1 MKLAKNEKM
10 DNSAPQVRGEAKAPS
25 GAAETTPVII
35 YGKRR
40 IKDGM
45 LGEFKLQYQAFSK
58 SVYESNPDVKAIF
71 AFPDKEEPLVYWHV
85 IWVKSAN
92 AFANDWGRPTESEPL
107 WATYKST
114 AEDPDTLIV
123 YGGWDKD
130 TLAETQNIPCVRY
143 DFKKSMAGFIKADGG
158 GEEGPALFGFT
169 MRYVK
174 PGQMKELGTS
184 FQTVCNLWYEKI
196 PGILMA
202 AAFPDEKTPNL
213 VHDLRLFANHSA
225 FLAHVDKSDKELTE
239 AMERWF
245 ENYDTSIPFSG
256 QLYAASTK
264 DDALHTSSIKSSS
277 TPRAQLETFH
287 FGKSGM
293 LGQMPNMTRNDS

>member
-1 MKLAKNEKM
+1 MSLN
-10 DNSAPQVRGEAKAPS
+10 R
-25 GAAETTPVII
+25 
-35 YGKRR
+35 
-40 IKDGM
+40 
-45 LGEFKLQYQAFSK
+45 
-58 SVYESNPDVKAIF
+58 
-71 AFPDKEEPLVYWHV
+71 HV

>member
-1 MKLAKNEKM
+1 MKLAKNEKI
-10 DNSAPQVRGEAKAPS
+10 DNSAPQVRGEAKAPT
-25 GAAETTPVII
+25 GATETTPVII

-45 LGEFKLQYQAFSK
+45 LEEFKILYQAFSK

-71 AFPDKEEPLVYWHV
+71 AFPDKEDPLVYWHV

-92 AFANDWGRPTESEPL
+92 AFANDWDRPSESEPL

-202 AAFPDEKTPNL
+202 AAFPDEKIPNL

>member
-1 MKLAKNEKM
+1 MKLAKNEKI
-10 DNSAPQVRGEAKAPS
+10 DNSAPQVRGEAKAPTE
-25 GAAETTPVII
+25 ATETTPVII

-45 LGEFKLQYQAFSK
+45 LEEFKIQYQAFSK

-92 AFANDWGRPTESEPL
+92 AFANDWGRPTQSEPL

-130 TLAETQNIPCVRY
+130 TLAKTQNIPCVRY

-174 PGQMKELGTS
+174 PGQMKGLGTS

-239 AMERWF
+239 AMEKWF

>member
-1 MKLAKNEKM
+1 MKLAKNEKI
-10 DNSAPQVRGEAKAPS
+10 DKVGLQLSGEAKAFE
-25 GAAETTPVII
+25 GATETTPVII

-40 IKDGM
+40 IKSDM
-45 LGEFKLQYQAFSK
+45 LEEFKIQYQEFSK
-58 SVYESNPDVKAIF
+58 SIYEANPDIKAIF
-71 AFPDKEEPLVYWHV
+71 AFPDKEDPFVYWHV
-85 IWVKSAN
+85 IWIKNAN
-92 AFANDWGRPTESEPL
+92 SFANYWNRPTESEPL

-114 AEDPDTLIV
+114 SEDPDTLTV
-123 YGGWDKD
+123 YGGWDKGA
-130 TLAETQNIPCVRY
+130 LAETQDIPSVRY
-143 DFKKSMAGFIKADGG
+143 DFKKSMAGFIKTDGG

-174 PGQMKELGTS
+174 PDQMKALGAS

-202 AAFPDEKTPNL
+202 AVFPDEKTPNL
-213 VHDLRLFANHSA
+213 VHDLRIFANHSA

-239 AMERWF
+239 AMGIWF

-256 QLYAASTK
+256 QLYAANTK

-287 FGKSGM
+287 FGESDM
-293 LGQMPNMTRNDS
+293 LGVMPNMTRNDL

>member
-1 MKLAKNEKM
+1 MTLSKNEKV
-10 DNSAPQVRGEAKAPS
+10 DNSASQLASEEKAPT
-25 GAAETTPVII
+25 GATETTPVII

-40 IKDGM
+40 IKDDM
-45 LGEFKLQYQAFSK
+45 LEEFKSQYQVFSK

-71 AFPDKEEPLVYWHV
+71 AFPDKEDPLVYWHV

-92 AFANDWGRPTESEPL
+92 AFANDWGRPSESEPL
-107 WATYKST
+107 WASYKST
-114 AEDPDTLIV
+114 TEDPDTLIV

-130 TLAETQNIPCVRY
+130 TLDKTQNIQGVRY
-143 DFKKSMAGFIKADGG
+143 DFKKCMAGFIKADGG
-158 GEEGPALFGFT
+158 GEAGPVLFGFT

-174 PGQMKELGTS
+174 PNQMKELGAS

-202 AAFPDEKTPNL
+202 AAFPDENTPNL
-213 VHDLRLFANHSA
+213 VHDLRLFANHNA

-239 AMERWF
+239 AMGIWF

-264 DDALHTSSIKSSS
+264 DDALHTSSIKPSS

-287 FGKSGM
+287 FGESGM
-293 LGQMPNMTRNDS
+293 LGQMPNMTRNDE